1 MTTEEA
7 YNLLEILKS
16 QNTREY
22 DIKFYEKFLHILT
35 GLKLRNFSK
44 HETLSIETDR
54 DNLKLN
60 SDSRTKHIKKALSK
74 FEKYLKESFSLTS
87 KGHYANL
94 YSGLG
99 LSIGLLFGLVF
110 LSHLDLNWRI
120 SLSLMGGLLVGFVIG
135 KRMDSKAEIAGNLL

>member
-44 HETLSIETDR
+44 HEQNILR
-54 DNLKLN
+54 KPL
-60 SDSRTKHIKKALSK
+60 
-74 FEKYLKESFSLTS
+74 
-87 KGHYANL
+87 ANL
-94 YSGLG
+94 RN
-99 LSIGLLFGLVF
+99 I
-110 LSHLDLNWRI
+110 
-120 SLSLMGGLLVGFVIG
+120 
-135 KRMDSKAEIAGNLL
+135 

>member
-44 HETLSIETDR
+44 LYLYKR
-54 DNLKLN
+54 NL
-60 SDSRTKHIKKALSK
+60 I
-74 FEKYLKESFSLTS
+74 
-87 KGHYANL
+87 
-94 YSGLG
+94 
-99 LSIGLLFGLVF
+99 I
-110 LSHLDLNWRI
+110 
-120 SLSLMGGLLVGFVIG
+120 
-135 KRMDSKAEIAGNLL
+135 